1 MRLSA
6 SPVEVAH
13 LEQGSFLFGCSIL
26 NSRSNV
32 GRKTRKIVE
41 AAVAIAAAPPTTQEK
56 MFLARQLVQA
66 TLPHRDPGN
75 VPIWLRSCGDVVLTI
90 QQGYRFGT
98 PCGYPF
104 GAIPRLLMYWMTTE
118 AVRSGQ
124 RRLELGDSLS
134 AFIEEI
140 GLNPNTGG
148 GERGGPARV
157 RAQMRRLLSASISF
171 SRILK
176 DDVRG
181 GKGEANTQM
190 QIAKETVFW
199 WGSDNDEVDTDWQW
213 GSYVVLDQDFFDA
226 ITASPVPLDMRALR
240 AIQQSPLALDLYS
253 LLTYQAFLA
262 QKSGRPRFL
271 SWRQLQNALGASYSD
286 PRNFNRAARDE
297 LRNIGAVYPALR
309 LGDRTDGIEIL
320 PESLPAVPR

>member
-1 MRLSA
+1 M
-6 SPVEVAH
+6 
-13 LEQGSFLFGCSIL
+13 
-26 NSRSNV
+26 
-32 GRKTRKIVE
+32 E
-41 AAVAIAAAPPTTQEK
+41 AAGAIATAPATAHEK

-66 TLPHRDPGN
+66 TLPHSNPGD
-75 VPIWLRSCGDVVLTI
+75 VPTWSRSCGDVVLTI
-90 QQGYRFGT
+90 QQGYKFGT
-98 PCGYPF
+98 PCGYPY

-134 AFIEEI
+134 AFIREI

-148 GERGGPARV
+148 GERGGAARV
-157 RAQMRRLLSASISF
+157 RTQMTSLLSASISF
-171 SRILK
+171 SRALK

-181 GKGEANTQM
+181 ARGEANTQM
-190 QIAKETVFW
+190 RVAKETVFW
-199 WGSDNDEVDTDWQW
+199 WGNDNEEADSGWRW
-213 GSYVVLDQDFFDA
+213 GSYVVLDQDFFEA
-226 ITASPVPLDMRALR
+226 IRASPVPVDVRALR
-240 AIQQSPLALDLYS
+240 ALKQSPLALDLYS

-262 QKSGRPRFL
+262 QRSGRPRFL

-286 PRNFNRAARDE
+286 PRNFNRAAREE